1 MEKKKSLNLNF
12 QILLDYVLINLE
24 KNIFKAS
31 SLEDK
36 VYLEMSKSEIIKAL
50 SYVYQNIKN
59 WKDSYNAKKYET
71 IINQYGEIESIISQL
86 ELCLADY
93 EEEFHMDGISY
104 SFFEI
109 GKILSNI
116 MKRSDKDDR
125 WQTNNKS
132 DCTK

>member
-125 WQTNNKS
+125 
-132 DCTK
+132 

>member
-59 WKDSYNAKKYET
+59 WKDSYNAIKYET
-71 IINQYGEIESIISQL
+71 IINRYGEIESIISQL

-125 WQTNNKS
+125 
-132 DCTK
+132 